1 MQRRMTPASNQ
12 LIDHHVDPFGLP
24 LTLQRPESLPAVHG
38 FIEGFLGYEPRI
50 LDILQVA
57 IPEGEYTDD
66 SPIVRAYAAALH
78 MFSESREGPEGA
90 RAHLQ
95 RASAASAHLERADA
109 ANALPATARELSVPL
124 YGLIVPKPPLIRP
137 RFAPKDRTDRHHL
150 GR

>member
-1 MQRRMTPASNQ
+1 MTPASNQ
-12 LIDHHVDPFGLP
+12 HVDPFGLP
-24 LTLQRPESLPAVHG
+24 LTLQRPESLSAVHG

-57 IPEGEYTDD
+57 TLEGEEREDRDD

-95 RASAASAHLERADA
+95 DRKSTRLNSSHEWISRMPSSA
-109 ANALPATARELSVPL
+109 
-124 YGLIVPKPPLIRP
+124 
-137 RFAPKDRTDRHHL
+137 
-150 GR
+150 